1 MPPRSSTCQSSD
13 TSPERRRREAVPCR
27 DTPAKNGT
35 TSPSFPPA
43 RTPPQRK
50 QSSPRQSQTARPQQT
65 CIPRLT
71 TILTRRSRDYQGARE
86 QGDQGDKK
94 NVFRGSTFSLIPNS

>member
-13 TSPERRRREAVPCR
+13 TSPERRRREAVPFR

-35 TSPSFPPA
+35 PSPIFPPA

-71 TILTRRSRDYQGARE
+71 IILTRRSGECQGLRE
-86 QGDQGDKK
+86 QETKVTRK
-94 NVFRGSTFSLIPNS
+94 RASKGSTFSLI